1 MAVAVSGKEELACTY
16 AALILHDEGVGV
28 TADKIRALVKA
39 ANIEVAAYWPGLFE
53 KLLKGKNIDDLLL
66 NAGGG
71 GGGGGAPVA
80 AAGSSA
86 PAGKDAGKKDDKGG
100 KKDEKGGKKEE
111 KKEEKK
117 KEEAPPAEEEADMG
131 LSLFD

>member
-1 MAVAVSGKEELACTY
+1 MAAAVTGKEELACTY

-71 GGGGGAPVA
+71 GGGGAAAPA
-80 AAGSSA
+80 ASAGSSA
-86 PAGKDAGKKDDKGG
+86 PAGKDAGKKDEKGG

-111 KKEEKK
+111 KEKK